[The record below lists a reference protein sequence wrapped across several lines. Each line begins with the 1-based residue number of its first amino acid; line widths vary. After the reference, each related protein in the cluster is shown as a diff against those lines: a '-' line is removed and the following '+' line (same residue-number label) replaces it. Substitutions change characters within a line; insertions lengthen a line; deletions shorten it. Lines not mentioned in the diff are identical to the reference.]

1 MPTSE
6 ELREVLINLENA
18 RKKEAQE
25 RQIAEAL
32 LNGLN
37 AIVLADSSD
46 DLFLKLIE
54 ILRQPLDFEEAF
66 VLLIEENNSIRAV
79 AGTSPEFTRVHW
91 EMHDMFHR
99 VLKGSPV
106 VVFNTR
112 LVGEWKFH
120 PDELL
125 EKAGSALHFSFSTAE
140 KKAVFS
146 CVHSSTAHFSQYH
159 ISLAKRFSV
168 LASQVLQKME
178 SQEKIAALE
187 QKLKAEEKIAALN
200 KKLVESEKKLSKKRK
215 MEAIGLLAGG
225 IAHDLN
231 NILSGI
237 VGYPDIL
244 LLDPEISL
252 RNKDMI
258 QQIQNAGLRASAIVN
273 DLLTVTRGVA
283 SPKQVVNVNE
293 IIDEFFNSP
302 EYMKIIENPTA
313 IQVSTRLDSDLLNIK
328 ASPVHI
334 RKVFMNLI
342 SNAVDAVRNESNGVV
357 LVTTENVCFEKPVKK
372 YEEIKNG
379 DYVLL
384 TVFDNGKGISSKDI
398 DKIFEPFYTKK
409 TMGRSGTGL
418 GLTIVWNTVHDHD
431 GYIDVQTE
439 DKGVFFR
446 LYFPLTRDLVDQVP
460 EDTLEKDFHG
470 SGESVLVVDDQES
483 QRTMLCKMLNHL
495 GYSPDAVSSG
505 EAAVKYIR
513 HNPVDIIILDM
524 LMEPG
529 MNGRQTYEKIL
540 GINPDQKAIIASG
553 YSKNEDVVMAQKSGA
568 GQFIKK
574 PFTLNKLSAALKDE
588 LNR

>member
-37 AIVLADSSD
+37 AIVLADTSD

-66 VLLIEENNSIRAV
+66 VLLIEENHRIRAV
-79 AGTSPEFTRVHW
+79 AGTSSEFTRVHW
-91 EMHDMFHR
+91 DVHDMFQR
-99 VLKGSPV
+99 VLNGNPV
-106 VVFNTR
+106 AVFNTR
-112 LVGEWKFH
+112 LVKEWKSH

-125 EKAGSALHFSFSTAE
+125 GKAGSALHFSFSTAE

-168 LASQVLQKME
+168 LASQALQRME
-178 SQEKIAALE
+178 SQEKIANLE

-200 KKLVESEKKLSKKRK
+200 KKLVENEKKMSRMRK

-237 VGYPDIL
+237 VGYPDLL
-244 LLDPEISL
+244 LLDAEISL
-252 RNKDMI
+252 RNRKMI

-273 DLLTVTRGVA
+273 DLLTVTRGIA
-283 SPKQVVNVNE
+283 SPKQVVNINE
-293 IIDEFFNSP
+293 ILDDFFKSP
-302 EYMKIIENPTA
+302 EYMKIVENPDE
-313 IQVSTRLDSDLLNIK
+313 IQVRISLDPDILNIK

-334 RKVFMNLI
+334 RKVFMNLF
-342 SNAVDAVRNESNGVV
+342 SNAVDAVRHGSDGGV
-357 LVTTENVCFEKPVKK
+357 LVTTENVCFEKSVKK
-372 YEEIKNG
+372 YEEIKKG

-384 TVFDNGKGISSKDI
+384 SVFDNGKGISSKDI

-431 GYIDVQTE
+431 GYIDVQPA
-439 DKGVFFR
+439 DRGVFFR
-446 LYFPLTRDLVDQVP
+446 LYFPVTRDLADQVL
-460 EDTLEKDFHG
+460 EDTAEKDVRG
-470 SGESVLVVDDQES
+470 RGESVLVVDDQES
-483 QRTMLCKMLNHL
+483 QRTMVCKMLNHL
-495 GYSPDAVSSG
+495 GYAPEAVSSG
-505 EAAVKYIR
+505 EAAIEYLR
-513 HNPVDIIILDM
+513 HKQVDIIILDM
-524 LMEPG
+524 IMEPG
-529 MNGRQTYEKIL
+529 LNGRQNFEKIL
-540 GINPDQKAIIASG
+540 DINPDQKAVIASG
-553 YSKNEDVVMAQKSGA
+553 YSKNKDVVMAQKSGA

-574 PFTLNKLSAALKDE
+574 PFTLDKLSAALKNE